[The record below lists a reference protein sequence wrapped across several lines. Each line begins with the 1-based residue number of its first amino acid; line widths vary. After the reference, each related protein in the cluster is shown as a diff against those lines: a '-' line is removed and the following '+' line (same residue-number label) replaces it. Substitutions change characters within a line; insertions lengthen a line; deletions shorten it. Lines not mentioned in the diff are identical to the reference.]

1 MESEFYLSNNSTQ
14 DDSEKDVIN
23 EEEDKKCRK
32 CFNPKCLLNWTLL
45 IVIILMFDIL
55 IHAVN
60 YIIYE
65 KYSDCLS
72 CLKIF
77 NKVLISIIACLFNT
91 IFIPIITKVLNKII
105 KRFKCLN

>member
-1 MESEFYLSNNSTQ
+1 MESEFYYSNNSTQ
-14 DDSEKDVIN
+14 TDLEKDVIN

-32 CFNPKCLLNWTLL
+32 CFNPKCLLHWILL

-55 IHAVN
+55 IHVVN
-60 YIIYE
+60 YIICE

-77 NKVLISIIACLFNT
+77 AKVLISIIACLFNA
-91 IFIPIITKVLNKII
+91 IFTPIISKVLNKII
-105 KRFKCLN
+105 KRFK